1 MAKKKTKYVSS
12 FSINIMNYKINVI
25 NKDSSIIYRCKF
37 CRLGKI
43 KKKGLLFYL
52 IRGHE
57 KNCIIFKPLKRE
69 KRNIHDYELKTGKNI
84 SSKNNKIFEQRT
96 KLHINPNKIIRNM
109 NKIIFNSNYLLL
121 GKENKEKIFIGD
133 YAFFENRLIGQGSFE
148 NTYFGY
154 TLQNFEEV
162 AIKINKENNKIQISP
177 SLEVEVLKKLKGIKG
192 FPDIKNIYKYKSNEV
207 IVQNLLGPSL
217 KKLILFY
224 GEPFTITT
232 ICRIGIEILERLK
245 SLHQFNILH
254 NDLKP
259 SNFCWGLFRNNKIE
273 LNKTIFM
280 IDFGLASE
288 LEYSQENKIT
298 KNNYKKIKRN
308 KESSP
313 VIKKRRGNLTF
324 MSFEV
329 LTGKL
334 PSKKTEMQ
342 SFSYLLVYFFK
353 LSLPW
358 SNIKS
363 KNYESKIQKI
373 IDMHKKINDS
383 IICNNLP
390 YQISYIV
397 SEINKLNY
405 TEMPNYDNYIKALTY
420 LMKLDD
426 NIDKEFFCWEKII
439 SIFNNIKN
447 KNKIKRKYERKFKD
461 LFEGYYS
468 F

>member
-1 MAKKKTKYVSS
+1 MAKKKAKYVSS
-12 FSINIMNYKINVI
+12 FSINKTNYKINVI

-43 KKKGLLFYL
+43 KKKGLLFYH
-52 IRGHE
+52 IKGHE
-57 KNCIIFKPLKRE
+57 KNCIIFKPLERE
-69 KRNIHDYELKTGKNI
+69 KIKMHESKLKTEKDN
-84 SSKNNKIFEQRT
+84 SSKNNKLFEQRT
-96 KLHINPNKIIRNM
+96 KLQINPNKIINNM

-121 GKENKEKIFIGD
+121 RKENKDKIFIGD

-162 AIKINKENNKIQISP
+162 AIKINKENSKIQTSP
-177 SLEVEVLKKLKGIKG
+177 SLEVEVLKKLNGIIG
-192 FPDIKNIYKYKSNEV
+192 FPNIKNIYKYKSKEV

-217 KKLILFY
+217 KKIILFY
-224 GEPFTITT
+224 GEPFTIST
-232 ICRIGIEILERLK
+232 ICKIGIEILERLK
-245 SLHQFNILH
+245 SLHQLNILH

-273 LNKTIFM
+273 LNKIIFM

-288 LEYSQENKIT
+288 LEYSQEKKIT
-298 KNNYKKIKRN
+298 KNKYKKIKRN

-313 VIKKRRGNLTF
+313 VVKQRRGNLNF

-329 LTGKL
+329 LCGKL

-342 SFSYLLVYFFK
+342 SFSYLLIYFFK

-358 SNIKS
+358 SKIKS
-363 KNYESKIQKI
+363 KDYESKIQKI
-373 IDMHKKINDS
+373 IDIHKKINDS
-383 IICNNLP
+383 ILCNNLP

-405 TEMPNYDNYIKALTY
+405 TQKPNYDNYIKALAY
-420 LMKLDD
+420 LMKLND
-426 NIDKEFFCWEKII
+426 NNDKEFFCWEKSI

-447 KNKIKRKYERKFKD
+447 KNNMKKKYERKFKD